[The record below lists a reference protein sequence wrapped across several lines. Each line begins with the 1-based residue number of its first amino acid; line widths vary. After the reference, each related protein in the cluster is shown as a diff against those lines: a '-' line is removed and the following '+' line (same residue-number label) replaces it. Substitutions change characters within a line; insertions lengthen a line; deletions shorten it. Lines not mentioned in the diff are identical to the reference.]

1 MEKTANLT
9 PRPVDPRGRTPDN
22 HSARGWKGP
31 RPGLTIWRRAESL
44 ASASNRTPDLLARKP
59 IHYTG
64 YAIQTPDHND
74 SPWQKFG
81 IKKISIFFFL

>member
-9 PRPVDPRGRTPDN
+9 LRPVDPRGKTPNN
-22 HSARGWKGP
+22 HSAKDWKGP
-31 RPGLTIWRRAESL
+31 RPGLTIWRRAEYL

-64 YAIQTPDHND
+64 YAIQTPEHNGR
-74 SPWQKFG
+74 PWQKF
-81 IKKISIFFFL
+81 